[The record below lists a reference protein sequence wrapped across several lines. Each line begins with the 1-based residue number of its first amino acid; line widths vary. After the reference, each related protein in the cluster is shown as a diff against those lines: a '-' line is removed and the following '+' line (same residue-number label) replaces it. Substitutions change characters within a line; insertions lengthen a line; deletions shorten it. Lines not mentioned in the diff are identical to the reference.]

1 MLTILG
7 ISLFVITFF
16 VFLGA
21 PISVLILKKS
31 SLSNSTNFIIFLS
44 FSILIGF
51 GISGLISSY
60 AYGIFGI
67 NQYPLISVISA
78 VLMWLLVLFK
88 FRKNT
93 FSNLRIYKSDSL
105 ILIPFLLI
113 IYLAKTQWSGILK
126 PRIYSGYGP
135 DVIQNLMAAQSA
147 NSIGTTWGQ
156 AYKNLTQILG
166 TSNMYQSAVELFQVP
181 NFHNVA
187 GFDYL
192 VFGGRWGLTIP
203 YNQILR
209 FFGPQ
214 AVLWETGFVLI
225 TTLICVSLVI
235 YTAVK
240 IITHSA
246 LTACV
251 STLILISNSALLFQ
265 YFNGGLSQV
274 FGLIGVFGILI
285 SLFLIVNNYQNN
297 SLEGSHGFK
306 LHIFIISLF
315 SWAGSSVTYL
325 DQTLIIILFIFIF
338 LILLLFTNKILA
350 KDIILNVVLAGI
362 FAVIINPFFVRTF
375 LSNFK
380 FRILAN
386 SGTGT
391 PSGFW
396 KPPSQFWGI
405 FDVFNFAGGKQPILI
420 LFISILISI
429 STIIYLTF
437 SLFKKDKDHNFSL
450 LGLAALSV
458 TFIGFLL
465 SINSNGRSDY
475 IYSKVSLYMA
485 PFVIIS
491 LILVLLKSSATKIS
505 KSILYTLLI
514 ITVVSSISSENTFS
528 KNPEV
533 TIVPYEYSDVL
544 KNNEIKQYL
553 LSNNYLMPYK
563 PSYSFAGLFGAE
575 YWISKAPN
583 DMNLNSRLSN
593 ELRLFCFQGDP
604 NCKPP
609 TEPIANSLLQKY
621 GMLEF
626 KSKLTTEEFHKLSV
640 AEKFNYNFDSFG
652 MDRQVVPQKF
662 MGGNPYLK

>member
-1 MLTILG
+1 LLTILG
-7 ISLFVITFF
+7 LSLFVITFF
-16 VFLGA
+16 IFLGG
-21 PISVLILKKS
+21 PISLVILKK
-31 SLSNSTNFIIFLS
+31 LNISNSINFITFLS

-51 GISGLISSY
+51 GLSGLISSW

-67 NQYPLISVISA
+67 NQYPLMSITAA
-78 VLMWLLVLFK
+78 VLMWLFVMLK
-88 FRKNT
+88 YRNYT
-93 FSNLRIYKSDSL
+93 FDSLKINKSDSL
-105 ILIPFLLI
+105 ILIPILLV
-113 IYLAKTQWSGILK
+113 IYLAKTQWSGLFK

-147 NSIGTTWGQ
+147 NSIGATWGQ
-156 AYKNLTQILG
+156 ASNNLAQILG
-166 TSNMYQSAVELFQVP
+166 TSNMYQAAVDLFQVP
-181 NFHNVA
+181 NFHDIA

-203 YNQILR
+203 YSQVLKL
-209 FFGPQ
+209 FGPQ
-214 AVLWETGFVLI
+214 VILWETGFVLVVS
-225 TTLICVSLVI
+225 LICISMI
-235 YTAVK
+235 AYTAVR
-240 IITHSA
+240 ITTNSNA
-246 LTACV
+246 TACI
-251 STLILISNSALLFQ
+251 SALILISNSALLYQ

-274 FGLIGVFGILI
+274 FGLIGIFGILL
-285 SLFLIVNNYQNN
+285 SLILVVNNHNIH
-297 SLEGSHGFK
+297 SSAESHRLNVG
-306 LHIFIISLF
+306 IFVISLF
-315 SWAGSSVTYL
+315 SWVGSSATYL
-325 DQTLIIILFIFIF
+325 DQTLI
-338 LILLLFTNKILA
+338 LILLILVFIMMLLFKNRFLA
-350 KDIILNVVLAGI
+350 KDIFKNIFLAGL
-362 FAVIINPFFVRTF
+362 FAVILNPFFVRAF
-375 LSNFK
+375 FSNLE

-386 SGTGT
+386 SGTGVS
-391 PSGFW
+391 SGFW
-396 KPPSQFWGI
+396 KPPSQYWGV
-405 FDVFNFAGGKQPILI
+405 FDVFNFTGGKQPILI

-437 SLFKKDKDHNFSL
+437 SLFKKDKDHNFSF

-575 YWISKAPN
+575 YWVSKAPN

-609 TEPIANSLLQKY
+609 TDPIANPLLQKY

-626 KSKLTTEEFHKLSV
+626 KSKLTSEEFYKLSIV
-640 AEKFNYNFDSFG
+640 EKFNYNFDSFG
-652 MDRQVVPQKF
+652 MVREVVPQKF
-662 MGGNPYLK
+662 LGGNPYLK